1 MAQFSCCG
9 IEFRNEEELTRHQV
23 KTHGQQKRVVGTCC
37 GQEFYTDRGLKEH
50 QRVEHGKAS

>member
-9 IEFRNEEELTRHQV
+9 IEFRNEEELTGHQV
-23 KTHGQQKRVVGTCC
+23 KVHGQQKRVVGTCC
-37 GQEFYTDRGLKEH
+37 GQECYTDRGLKEH